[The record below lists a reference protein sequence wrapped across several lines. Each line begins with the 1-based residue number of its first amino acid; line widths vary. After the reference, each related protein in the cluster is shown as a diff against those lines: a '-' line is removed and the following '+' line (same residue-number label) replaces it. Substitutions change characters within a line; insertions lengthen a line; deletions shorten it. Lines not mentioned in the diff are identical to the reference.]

1 MLLYL
6 VYAMMLLYCLVLSNG
21 AAINKTYDYYDE
33 VDNEL
38 ESVTEELAEFID
50 ACAKIVFDENYP
62 ISCREAF
69 DQYKEAA
76 SRLTDITP
84 SLNTICNSAECYG
97 PIINYYKC
105 LGFQDYGKKLCMKEG
120 DQYCHQIHVDLD
132 YNCARDCNMINCNST
147 CHTCI
152 ATYFRESGCCIVKY
166 SELDYYSGID
176 LTMCGITYKQ
186 CSNSSHTTSTASTDI
201 DDGSIKEC
209 GTSVTV
215 INVTPST
222 CTVAIVMIACIIYFT
237 VVAVRIC
244 HY

>member
-1 MLLYL
+1 MTMVLL
-6 VYAMMLLYCLVLSNG
+6 VATLLYCVVLSNG

-33 VDNEL
+33 ANDEL
-38 ESVTEELAEFID
+38 EINEELAEFID

-120 DQYCHQIHVDLD
+120 DQYCHQIDIK
-132 YNCARDCNMINCNST
+132 YTCAMDCNMINCTST
-147 CHTCI
+147 CYTCI
-152 ATYFRESGCCIVKY
+152 ATYFRESGCCIARY

-186 CSNSSHTTSTASTDI
+186 CSNSIHTTSTASTDI
-201 DDGSIKEC
+201 DDGSIE
-209 GTSVTV
+209 TTLTV
-215 INVTPST
+215 ITVVQVTPST
-222 CTVAIVMIACIIYFT
+222 CVAFLVLMACIIYLTT
-237 VVAVRIC
+237 VVVRIC